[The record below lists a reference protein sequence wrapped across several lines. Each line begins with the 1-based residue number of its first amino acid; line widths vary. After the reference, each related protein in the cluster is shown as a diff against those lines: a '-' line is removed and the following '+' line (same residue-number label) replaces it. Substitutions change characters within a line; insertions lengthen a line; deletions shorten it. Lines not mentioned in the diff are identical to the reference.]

1 MASTVETLE
10 NKQVK
15 LTITVPY
22 KEFDEA
28 VQKAYL
34 KIRKNIM
41 VPGFRKGKVPRQVV
55 QNHYGEEIF
64 YEDALEI
71 IVPPTYEAALKE
83 HNVDDVDSP
92 EYNVDQIGKNQDL
105 IYTATVTVKP
115 EVTLGKYKGKS
126 IKVYKK
132 NITAKDVDAE
142 IKKEADKIARLVEV
156 EGRSAQK
163 DDTANIDYSGS
174 IDGEEF
180 AGGSAQGYDLILGSD
195 SFIPGFEDQVIGMNI
210 GEEKD
215 IKVTFPEE
223 YQSDDLKGKDAV
235 FKVKLN
241 TLKTKELPALDDE
254 FAKDVSEFDTLAE
267 YKADIKANLEK
278 QAESEF
284 ETESQNKI
292 VELLVKDM
300 QADIPDCMI
309 DRQTDYT
316 MREIDYNFKSQGFSL
331 EQYIQMTG
339 MTIDAFKEQYKDQS
353 LEQVKAQ
360 LALEA
365 VQKLEN
371 LEVVDEDIDAEFAK
385 LAEETKRT
393 LEDVKK
399 TFAGSGMDYIKENIL
414 ARKTMDLLKEQI
426 TVEATSK
433 KDKPKNND

>member
-28 VQKAYL
+28 MQKAYL
-34 KIRKNIM
+34 KLRKGIQI
-41 VPGFRKGKVPRQVV
+41 PGFRKGKVPRQVV

-126 IKVYKK
+126 VKVYKK
-132 NITAKDVDAE
+132 KITAKDIDAE

-156 EGRSAQK
+156 EGRSAKK
-163 DDTANIDYSGS
+163 DDTANIDYTGS

-180 AGGSAQGYDLILGSD
+180 AGGSAQGYDLILGSN

-210 GEEKD
+210 GDEKD

-223 YQSDDLKGKDAV
+223 YQNDDLKGKEAV
-235 FKVKLN
+235 FKVKVN
-241 TLKTKELPALDDE
+241 SIKAKELPEIDDE

-267 YKADIKANLEK
+267 YKADIKSNLEK
-278 QAESEF
+278 QADADF

-300 QADIPDCMI
+300 KADIPDCMI

-316 MREIDYNFKSQGFSL
+316 LREIDYNFKGQGFSL

-339 MTIDAFKEQYKDQS
+339 MTIDDFKAQYKDQS

-365 VQKLEN
+365 VQKQEN
-371 LEVVDEDIDAEFAK
+371 LEVSEEDIDAEFAK
-385 LAEETKRT
+385 LAEETKKT
-393 LEDVKK
+393 LEEVKK
-399 TFAGSGMDYIKENIL
+399 TFGGSGMNYINENIL
-414 ARKTMDLLKEQI
+414 ARKTIDFLKEQV
-426 TVEATSK
+426 TVETTSK
-433 KDKPKNND
+433 QEKPKNND